1 MSGTGRAFGDL
12 PAEHEMG
19 EGQQRD
25 GARLGIVGT
34 LAGQLAILKVA

>member
-34 LAGQLAILKVA
+34 LLDNSQSLKVA